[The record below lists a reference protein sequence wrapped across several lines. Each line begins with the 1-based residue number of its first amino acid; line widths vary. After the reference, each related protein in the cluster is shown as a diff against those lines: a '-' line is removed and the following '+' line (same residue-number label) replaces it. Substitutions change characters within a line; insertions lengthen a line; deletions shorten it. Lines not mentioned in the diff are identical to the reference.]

1 MTRVG
6 TSADV
11 MALALV
17 IPRLAG
23 CAAGPDYQIASIEL
37 PTRWSSDKRNQ
48 PQQPPVLVQWWRRL
62 NDGLLNQLI
71 DEAVRGSLDVAA
83 ATARIREAR
92 ASRNQAIGA
101 LFPTI
106 DGFGSAFRPAPG
118 RRILIS
124 MRPLPPERLAAPS

>member
-6 TSADV
+6 TPADV

-23 CAAGPDYQIASIEL
+23 CAVGPDYQIPSIEL

-48 PQQPPVLVQWWRRL
+48 PQQPPVLAQWWWL
-62 NDGLLNQLI
+62 NDGLLNHLI
-71 DEAVRGSLDVAA
+71 DEAVQGSLDVAA

-101 LFPTI
+101 YFPPSMALARPSGPHPVG
-106 DGFGSAFRPAPG
+106 GF
-118 RRILIS
+118 
-124 MRPLPPERLAAPS
+124 